1 MGGPMVSVTSAA
13 EVGPMVTSKS
23 SVNSTSGISRGRPPI
38 SKDRELD
45 VQGGHLLSPLTS
57 RAASPVISPLQA
69 PALPPGVDELIEFS
83 LDGPE
88 GEFGLLDDLAGD
100 EGAIEF
106 KLNGIDGL
114 GPSPSNTP

>member
-1 MGGPMVSVTSAA
+1 MSAA
-13 EVGPMVTSKS
+13 EVGPTMTSNS
-23 SVNSTSGISRGRPPI
+23 SVNSMSGTSRGRPPI

-45 VQGGHLLSPLTS
+45 AQGGHLLSPLTS

-88 GEFGLLDDLAGD
+88 GDEGEFGFLDGPADD

-106 KLNGIDGL
+106 KLNGMDGL
-114 GPSPSNTP
+114 GLSPSNT